1 MAKAA
6 VDLAP
11 NIPRPKLFDKDRVGE
26 RQDDL
31 KHTQEWFRG
40 DARGERAFRAQL
52 PVIAEKH
59 ATLRRA
65 AARHANGGSLPND
78 FKLGVDDG
86 IAASIIIGEV
96 IANLSSYVLGDRKS
110 AEQRK
115 NFHKVKSVP
124 EFATERGGMCGALR
138 SSDSYF
144 DDQEGGFQRA
154 PVRIARDP
162 RFRPQGKE
170 GLKLKPEEEW
180 KNRHEMYG
188 RRVL

>member
-11 NIPRPKLFDKDRVGE
+11 NIPRPRLFDKDRVSGQ
-26 RQDDL
+26 QDDL

-78 FKLGVDDG
+78 FKLRVDDG

-124 EFATERGGMCGALR
+124 EFAIERGGMSGALR

-162 RFRPQGKE
+162 RFRPLGKE
-170 GLKLKPEEEW
+170 GPKQNPAEG
-180 KNRHEMYG
+180 M
-188 RRVL
+188 